1 MGRVDG
7 QVVDVDVILV
17 FDQRFDLQEVE
28 DGRAVF
34 EINRK
39 LDLDGRSHG
48 LREDV
53 QQDLQGRC
61 QREIVVLEY
70 FGKVHDAGAL
80 DGKVIGNLVV
90 HEVIDGGG
98 VF

>member
-48 LREDV
+48 L
-53 QQDLQGRC
+53 
-61 QREIVVLEY
+61 
-70 FGKVHDAGAL
+70 
-80 DGKVIGNLVV
+80 
-90 HEVIDGGG
+90 
-98 VF
+98 